1 MSQPQRDVS
10 PPHVPPSHR
19 AVITVTISGDILHSL
34 DCTDL
39 FITISS
45 SLVSTSITVWHPVLP
60 PHNVGPKLYL
70 VIDTKWCWSTKTPT
84 WLRSCDVGRSGLLVF
99 ICIIKSGEYR
109 AHAHSIIMLEGWESR
124 KCVNFFNLLWH
135 ELRRIYGNTTRQLCV
150 NPANKPIFIRGWR
163 EALLGWS

>member
-45 SLVSTSITVWHPVLP
+45 SLVSTSITFWHPVLP

-109 AHAHSIIMLEGWESR
+109 AHAHSIIMLEGWE
-124 KCVNFFNLLWH
+124 VENH
-135 ELRRIYGNTTRQLCV
+135 GNVLISSICCGTNWGEYMETQQDSFVWILQT
-150 NPANKPIFIRGWR
+150 NPY
-163 EALLGWS
+163 LLGDEGRHY